1 MERAE
6 QVAHLVEA
14 LRTYV
19 DEAGRTG
26 AAFAR
31 EQGMHRT
38 DGAALLAV
46 LRAERAGEPLTP
58 GRLGAALELSSGAT
72 TAVLDR
78 LERLGHLHRERDHG
92 DRRRV
97 TLHHA
102 DAGAEAGRSWFGPL
116 GRRIDTALAGW
127 DDDELALAGR
137 FLELMTDAVVAHR
150 RGDPL

>member
-78 LERLGHLHRERDHG
+78 LERLGHLRRRRDPA

-102 DAGAEAGRSWFGPL
+102 APDADVGGAGSGWFG
-116 GRRIDTALAGW
+116 RRADTALADW
-127 DDDELALAGR
+127 TADQIALAGR
-137 FLELMTDAVVAHR
+137 VVETMTRAVAAHR
-150 RGDPL
+150 GGEPL